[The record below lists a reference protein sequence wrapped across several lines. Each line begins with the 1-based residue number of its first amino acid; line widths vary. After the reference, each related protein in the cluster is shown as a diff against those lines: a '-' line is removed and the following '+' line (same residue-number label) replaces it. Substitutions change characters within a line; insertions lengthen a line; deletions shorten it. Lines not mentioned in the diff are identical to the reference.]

1 MQIFPFKG
9 NTLFDIVSFKN
20 ALWGRRATSDV
31 RTGDVETGGIRTSNS
46 KISQKISLRVL
57 DTSYARDL
65 TTFNVFNYQI
75 YFN

>member
-31 RTGDVETGGIRTSNS
+31 RTGDVETGDIRTSNS
-46 KISQKISLRVL
+46 KISQ
-57 DTSYARDL
+57 
-65 TTFNVFNYQI
+65 NYL
-75 YFN
+75 